1 VSQEIYAINKEIE
14 VLAVPT
20 SLESSESIKS
30 LWRKIKDT
38 FGHADVLINNAGV
51 LYDGPLSDAP
61 PDTWWNDFV
70 SLVSL
75 EPMTCC

>member
-1 VSQEIYAINKEIE
+1 MAQEIYAINKEIK

-20 SLESSESIKS
+20 NLESPESITS
-30 LWRKIKDT
+30 LWKKIRDT

-75 EPMTCC
+75 KPMTRC